1 MKALLSLADEENL
14 KRLQLKN
21 VTFKDSI
28 NLKTAFPCLDRLSLD
43 EVTKRTTVALLRISG
58 QNLRELHLKNI
69 LWTSQKLVQEIST
82 IKVREAAEKVPLLMV
97 RPLRGGG

>member
-1 MKALLSLADEENL
+1 MKALLGLADEENL

-28 NLKTAFPCLDRLSLD
+28 NLKTAFPCLSCLSLE
-43 EVTKRTTVALLRISG
+43 EVSKRTTVALLRISG

-82 IKVREAAEKVPLLMV
+82 IKV
-97 RPLRGGG
+97 G

>member
-21 VTFKDSI
+21 VTFKDSV
-28 NLKTAFPCLDRLSLD
+28 NLKTALPCLHRLSLD
-43 EVTKRTTVALLRISG
+43 EVSKRTTVALLRISG
-58 QNLRELHLKNI
+58 QNLRELYLKNI